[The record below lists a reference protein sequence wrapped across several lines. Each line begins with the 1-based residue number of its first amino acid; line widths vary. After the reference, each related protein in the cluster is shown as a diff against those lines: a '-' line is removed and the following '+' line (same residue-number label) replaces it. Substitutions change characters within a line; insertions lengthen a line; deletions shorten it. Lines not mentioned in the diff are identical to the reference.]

1 MTLTLFLTLLSI
13 LSVVSSAITEAIKKS
28 FSVTKPTLLVAI
40 LAAVIG
46 WGGGAIAY
54 VFMKVPFNELSNI
67 ICLGLLAPSI
77 WLSAT
82 LGYDKIMEI
91 IKQITG

>member
-46 WGGGAIAY
+46 WGGGAVAY
-54 VFMKVPFNELSNI
+54 ALLKVPFNNSSNI

-82 LGYDKIMEI
+82 LGYDKLMEI